1 MNHFLN
7 LNELC
12 IPSDGNYSDD
22 LQKGLSE
29 TAHVR
34 ELPEELP
41 QKVSV
46 FFEDLEARLVQ
57 EIEKHELVF
66 GCVAWLSNRRVL
78 QALAKKKHVGIVIQ
92 KEDFLRPDSDDEY
105 GNKIKSLYE
114 ALPPMAPFG
123 GSVDGADPKRVNFF
137 YFVNTCCGE
146 LAGLHPIR
154 IMGLPNVQRKAAM
167 PRMHH
172 KFLCF
177 GNIGQYEVEIKEG
190 VCADDAYSFT
200 DSFQCFSEIKSVW
213 TGSFNVTQNATRSRE
228 NAVLIEGGE
237 IPLDYY
243 QEFQRIWLAS
253 EEIEPHH
260 WCGKWT
266 PGEFRFGT

>member
-1 MNHFLN
+1 MNQFLN

-12 IPSDGNYSDD
+12 IPTDGNYSDD

-123 GSVDGADPKRVNFF
+123 SGYSVDGWHDKNRIDFFSRVN
-137 YFVNTCCGE
+137 VCGGE
-146 LAGLHPIR
+146 QVGLHPIR
-154 IMGLPNVQRKAAM
+154 IMGLPNPTRKAAM

-177 GNIGQYEVEIKEG
+177 GSEE
-190 VCADDAYSFT
+190 
-200 DSFQCFSEIKSVW
+200 EIKSVW

-243 QEFQRIWLAS
+243 QEFQRVWLAS

-260 WCGKWT
+260 WRGKWT